1 MFFFDAILKVLAFIL
16 ATVQIHLYVESSFW
30 ILVSLKGRVVE
41 GGDAVLPLNAHLPDG
56 HRDHLDDV
64 QVLLHRST
72 EKVTKV
78 QLDKVLEFCIDAT
91 PVERK

>member
-1 MFFFDAILKVLAFIL
+1 M
-16 ATVQIHLYVESSFW
+16 ATVQIHLYVEASFW

>member
-1 MFFFDAILKVLAFIL
+1 MPILKVLAFIL
-16 ATVQIHLYVESSFW
+16 ATVQIHLYVEASFW
-30 ILVSLKGRVVE
+30 ILISLKGGVVE

-64 QVLLHRST
+64 QVLLHRSS
-72 EKVTKV
+72 EKGAKV
-78 QLDKVLEFCIDAT
+78 QLDNVLEVCIDAT